1 MSFKIISAEW
11 HPIGKQVNYFGM
23 DIEIPIDTVAIA
35 TDGDGEVYAYLNT
48 IPTTSSYYPQY
59 WSTHDCAILLGRI
72 DFKGNVV
79 DSLMILEE

>member
-35 TDGDGEVYAYLNT
+35 TDGDGEVYAYLNK
-48 IPTTSSYYPQY
+48 I
-59 WSTHDCAILLGRI
+59 GRAH
-72 DFKGNVV
+72 V
-79 DSLMILEE
+79 